1 MEVFIIQT
9 YYLIDYENV
18 GAGGLAGCDRLT
30 KSDYIYIFFTKN
42 AKKIDMC
49 EIAKHGDAEL
59 KMIEVSAGKQS
70 TDIHIGSYLGYLA
83 GKHVTENNVKEC
95 SVVIISK
102 DSDYDNVIKFWNE
115 ETKIKVSKALQI
127 KASTPKATTAKQTM
141 QGKKQLQKLMGIR
154 RPNLIKRL

>member
-1 MEVFIIQT
+1 
-9 YYLIDYENV
+9 
-18 GAGGLAGCDRLT
+18 
-30 KSDYIYIFFTKN
+30 
-42 AKKIDMC
+42 MC

-127 KASTPKATTAKQTM
+127 KSSTPKATTAKQTM